1 MTATDMVIFIVLADE
16 DFTEPINITYIY
28 TELLLILMTD
38 DSPISLTEKEY
49 SIINMLQSLGLSR
62 TEATAIVCLKYCK
75 ELKSHHME
83 LISGLRQPEVS
94 VAMRPLKEKGW
105 VDERSEK
112 QNKGKGRPV
121 KYYQLTVPFPHI
133 IQTLEEEFLK
143 GNNEKIIALGRLR
156 ELKLYCKTEPREITR
171 SVLPECI
178 L

>member
-1 MTATDMVIFIVLADE
+1 MI
-16 DFTEPINITYIY
+16 
-28 TELLLILMTD
+28 D

-49 SIINMLQSLGLSR
+49 SIINMLQSLGLPR

-75 ELKSHHME
+75 ERRSHHME

-94 VAMRPLKEKGW
+94 VAMHSLKEKGW

-133 IQTLEEEFLK
+133 IQILEEEFLK
-143 GNNEKIIALGRLR
+143 GNYEKEIALRRLR
-156 ELKLYCKTEPREITR
+156 ELTPYYKTESRELAM
-171 SVLPECI
+171 SVLPDHI